1 MTAVPVT
8 LNEPRERLFDAT
20 DRPLVDNR
28 AALLPSRRRLG
39 GGGFRMTLSRHL
51 VTAVIAAAM
60 STVASAQ
67 TRMPASP
74 PGTSAVQVGGK
85 YVTTEKGPV
94 YQDGQWVTV
103 TYGRPLLRG
112 RTNIFGSGA
121 TYGKDILL
129 GAPVW
134 RVGAN
139 VSTRFKTDVPLVFA
153 GKTLPVGEYSMFVD
167 ISEKAWTLIFSNW
180 PQQTKYDPSNKEA
193 LWGAFNYTAD
203 RDVLR
208 APMTLSKTANSLD
221 QLTIQFVDVTS
232 AGGTLMV
239 WWEKQMAT
247 VPFTVGK

>member
-1 MTAVPVT
+1 MTMR
-8 LNEPRERLFDAT
+8 RELAA
-20 DRPLVDNR
+20 
-28 AALLPSRRRLG
+28 AALVVA
-39 GGGFRMTLSRHL
+39 MTMT
-51 VTAVIAAAM
+51 TA
-60 STVASAQ
+60 AQ

-74 PGTSAVQVGGK
+74 PGTSAVQVGGQ
-85 YVTTEKGPV
+85 YVKTEKGPV
-94 YQDGQWVTV
+94 YQNGKWVTV

-112 RTNIFGSGA
+112 RTNVFGAGA

-139 VSTRFKTDVPLVFA
+139 VSTRFSTEAPLVFA
-153 GKTLPVGEYSMFVD
+153 GKTLPPGEYSMFVD
-167 ISEKAWTLIFSNW
+167 ISEKAWTIIFSNW
-180 PQQTKYDPSNKEA
+180 PQQTKYDPSNKDA
-193 LWGAFNYTAD
+193 LWGAFNYTPD

-208 APMTLSKTANSLD
+208 APMTLSTTPNSLD

-247 VPFTVGK
+247 VPFTVGS